1 MNKMTA
7 REYLKLNPKATY
19 EEFFEAT
26 GLKRIKYYQGRYY
39 LGLTKKMTTK
49 KETPNKK
56 PEVLQVTGTKEPS
69 EKSILHKRMY
79 ALENEIRGLRVL
91 VSYLEHQLGLKQSGA

>member
-1 MNKMTA
+1 MNKMTPK
-7 REYLKLNPKATY
+7 EYLKIKPNATY
-19 EEFFEAT
+19 QEFFEAT
-26 GLKRIKYYQGRYY
+26 GMNKTRYYKGRYD
-39 LGLTKKMTTK
+39 LGLTKKS
-49 KETPNKK
+49 TPKKK

-79 ALENEIRGLRVL
+79 GLENEIRGLRVL